1 MKQLKGSEVP
11 VNLDGLIFLKKQTP
25 ARIAVGRSG
34 SRPKTSSWL
43 QFRFDHAA
51 AVDAVYGNVSEE
63 LLSRMDLF
71 RVKTRVLDREE
82 YLRRPD
88 YGRKL
93 SDKAKIEVKAKCKM
107 KPTVQII
114 VSDGLSAKAVEENA
128 EDVFLSL
135 RQSLS
140 VAQIDEGTPF
150 YIEKGR
156 VAVMDEVGEML
167 QPDIIVLLIGERPG
181 LVSPDSLSAY
191 FCYKPRIGT
200 IEAER
205 MVISNIHKG
214 GIPPAE
220 AGAHLCTVIRKL
232 LHYKASGIH
241 LAEKEKEV

>member
-1 MKQLKGSEVP
+1 MKHIKGAGKPIDHDE
-11 VNLDGLIFLKKQTP
+11 LQFLKKHTP
-25 ARIAVGRSG
+25 ARIAIGRAG
-34 SRPKTSSWL
+34 SRPKTSDWL

-51 AVDAVYGNVSEE
+51 AVDAVYGDVSDE
-63 LLSRMDLF
+63 LLLRLALF
-71 RVKTRVLDREE
+71 KVNTRVLDKEE

-88 YGRKL
+88 FGRTL
-93 SDKAKIEVKAKCKM
+93 SGEAKNVIRTKCKM

-140 VAQIDEGTPF
+140 LANIDEGTPF

-156 VAVMDEVGEML
+156 VAVMDEIGEIL

-181 LVSPDSLSAY
+181 LVNPESLSAY

-205 MVISNIHKG
+205 MVISNIHNG

-220 AGAHLCTVIRKL
+220 AGAHLCTVIQKI
-232 LHYKASGIH
+232 LHYEASGIR
-241 LAEKEKEV
+241 LVEKETGV